1 MSKKTVPEKVEEFKE
16 KNPDIMSMLLAE
28 EMNQI
33 YETGNAFDMIATAF
47 FFGYMKGSKAKKKAT
62 LQVPDERKQIIEEL
76 IKEVEGINSIAMIR
90 FILNVVCSFK
100 KKWGAI

>member
-1 MSKKTVPEKVEEFKE
+1 MNKTVPEKVEQFIKR
-16 KNPDIMSMLLAE
+16 NPEVASMLLAV
-28 EMNQI
+28 EMNEI
-33 YETGNAFDMIATAF
+33 HETGSAFDMIATAF
-47 FFGYMKGSKAKKKAT
+47 FFGYMKGSKAKRKAT